1 MKTIDDALRWADTF
15 NSPLSKHMSP
25 VMLAAEVRR
34 LRDEVNGLTGSADQA
49 SAWQE
54 AVEDIASYMSVGV
67 EGCDPV
73 EAAAR
78 IKKTSDD
85 FVRVAVQRAERAEAA
100 IAPMVETA
108 QNQQEEI
115 HRLWVTFSKAAEI
128 LGLDPQKERRIPR
141 PPSDTFTQAI
151 SRLVAERDVALAA
164 LKEAQEQE
172 PVAWLCGKGVTTH
185 KGYAE
190 WFMRF
195 TQEDCTQLYVHPV
208 PAAPAVAVPAVP
220 EEWRNIVTK
229 MLGWWNDPTMTMSQ
243 GEFIAEKARA
253 LLQSAEVTK

>member
-1 MKTIDDALRWADTF
+1 MSSTAHEDQFTDAPEPVRQTYDTCSILRRNVAD
-15 NSPLSKHMSP
+15 L
-25 VMLAAEVRR
+25 E
-34 LRDEVNGLTGSADQA
+34 
-49 SAWQE
+49 
-54 AVEDIASYMSVGV
+54 IALKQQT
-67 EGCDPV
+67 E
-73 EAAAR
+73 
-78 IKKTSDD
+78 
-85 FVRVAVQRAERAEAA
+85 RAERAEAA

-195 TQEDCTQLYVHPV
+195 TQEDCTQLYAHPV

-220 EEWRNIVTK
+220 EEWREVLRECADDLAIELDMRYQSRSHYPSELRKYENEMQPVYR
-229 MLGWWNDPTMTMSQ
+229 
-243 GEFIAEKARA
+243 ARA
-253 LLQSAEVTK
+253 LLQSTGDKK